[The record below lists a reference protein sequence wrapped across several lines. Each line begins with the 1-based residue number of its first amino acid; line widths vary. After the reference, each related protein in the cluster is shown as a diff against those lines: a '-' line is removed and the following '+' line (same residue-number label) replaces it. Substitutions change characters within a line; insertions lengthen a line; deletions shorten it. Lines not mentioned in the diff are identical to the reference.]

1 MIRCRQA
8 DVDIYN
14 PKPGL
19 YFLDMATPQPF
30 NLTVSPEEQEMAL
43 SIQKDVDRGLVFLEK
58 QQSDPAISAF
68 KQAAEKAAPG
78 SPVRD
83 IITHN
88 LLTAYRQRIN
98 QLLDA
103 GEPLHV
109 NRYLPEVSPLSLQ
122 SPLADD
128 PEFRGKFADA
138 LRNLSLD
145 FYNARQ
151 HEVALF
157 FIRKAISV
165 EPCPSYYI
173 ELTNALAWLKTPARL
188 ADYVTRYPANEL
200 GRHIFVT
207 CAPKS
212 GSTFLKNVLAEVT
225 GFKTMF
231 PVYAALQNEQELDL
245 PNFVKFGNV
254 NTVTQQHARAS
265 EANIQMMQ
273 AFGVRPIILVRNI
286 FDTTV
291 SLLDFYTKGYTFS
304 TFFNKEDFLAFD
316 DDTKI
321 DLLIEYVLPWYFQF
335 VASWQLAEREKRIE
349 VKWITYEDMIADKPS
364 MIENVL
370 AFNGI
375 NTERERIIQVI
386 GSVESD
392 GEKNRFNKGIS
403 GRGKAVLTSD
413 QRERIT
419 KLARYFPSAEFS
431 LLGI

>member
-1 MIRCRQA
+1 
-8 DVDIYN
+8 
-14 PKPGL
+14 
-19 YFLDMATPQPF
+19 MATPQSF
-30 NLTVSPEEQEMAL
+30 NLSVSPEEQQIAI
-43 SIQKDVDRGLVFLEK
+43 SIQQDVDRGLAFLEL

-128 PEFRGKFADA
+128 AEFRGKFADA
-138 LRNLSLD
+138 LRNLSSD

-157 FIRKAISV
+157 FIRKALAL

-173 ELTNALAWLKTPARL
+173 DLTNALAWLKTPGRL
-188 ADYVTRYPANEL
+188 ADYVTKYAPADL
-200 GRHIFVT
+200 GRHVFVT

-212 GSTFLKNVLAEVT
+212 GSTFLKNVLLGVT
-225 GFKTMF
+225 GFRSFF
-231 PVYAALQNEQELDL
+231 PIYASLQNEQELDL
-245 PNFVKFGNV
+245 PHFVKFGNV

-273 AFGVRPIILVRNI
+273 AFGVKPIVLVRNI
-286 FDTTV
+286 FDTAV

-304 TFFNKEDFLAFD
+304 TFFEKEEFLAFD
-316 DDTKI
+316 ENKKI

-335 VASWQLAEREKRIE
+335 VASWQKAELEKRL
-349 VKWITYEDMIADKPS
+349 VMKWITYEQMIADKPAMVEQVLDFYGIKADRGRIVEIIS
-364 MIENVL
+364 LTEN
-370 AFNGI
+370 
-375 NTERERIIQVI
+375 
-386 GSVESD
+386 D
-392 GEKNRFNKGIS
+392 GEKNRFNKGVS
-403 GRGKAVLTSD
+403 GRGKVVLSD
-413 QRERIT
+413 PQKERISH
-419 KLARYFPSAEFS
+419 LARYFPSADFSILGLGVFEF
-431 LLGI
+431 